1 MKLACGRN
9 TATTRTGS
17 SPALSAIDSRDLDF
31 RLPRR
36 LGKQDRGRSPLFHK
50 EKNLPVLLHRI
61 EHSAQTNRFGHLYH
75 RLLTVKIHLIQKV
88 RPSSS
93 VVWACFRI
101 ISAGTCPFSFVSLRR
116 MFYSAQRMKNITFY
130 YMYILLPNSLKF
142 HRETKDI
149 FGENKDMEFAPRVW
163 CLPLPCHSAHHPP
176 DFPSP
181 GLSGSKPPDRPK
193 PPPTGIPALFSL

>member
-1 MKLACGRN
+1 MKLACGKEHRDDPH
-9 TATTRTGS
+9 RGG

-36 LGKQDRGRSPLFHK
+36 LGKQNRGRSPLFHK
-50 EKNLPVLLHRI
+50 EKNLPALLHRI

-75 RLLTVKIHLIQKV
+75 RLFTVKIHLIQKI
-88 RPSSS
+88 RPSPS

-142 HRETKDI
+142 HRQTKDI
-149 FGENKDMEFAPRVW
+149 FGENKDMTFAPACVVPPA
-163 CLPLPCHSAHHPP
+163 PLSLRAPSA
-176 DFPSP
+176 
-181 GLSGSKPPDRPK
+181 R
-193 PPPTGIPALFSL
+193 FSLYRSLRFQAT

>member
-31 RLPRR
+31 RLPAA
-36 LGKQDRGRSPLFHK
+36 LKKQNRGRSPLFHK
-50 EKNLPVLLHRI
+50 EKNLPALLHRI

-75 RLLTVKIHLIQKV
+75 RLFTVKIHLIQKV
-88 RPSSS
+88 RPSPS

-142 HRETKDI
+142 HRQTKDI
-149 FGENKDMEFAPRVW
+149 FGENKDIAI
-163 CLPLPCHSAHHPP
+163 
-176 DFPSP
+176 
-181 GLSGSKPPDRPK
+181 LS
-193 PPPTGIPALFSL
+193 